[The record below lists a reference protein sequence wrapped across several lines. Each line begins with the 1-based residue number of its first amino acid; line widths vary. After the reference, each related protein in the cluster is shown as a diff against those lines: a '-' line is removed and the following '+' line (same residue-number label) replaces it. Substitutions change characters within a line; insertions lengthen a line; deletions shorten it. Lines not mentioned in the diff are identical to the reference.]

1 MRAKGQLIDNL
12 RDEEET
18 SRSHQP
24 QEFRKSR
31 ELRNE
36 FYVL

>member
-1 MRAKGQLIDNL
+1 MRAKGQLIDSL
-12 RDEEET
+12 REEEET
-18 SRSHQP
+18 SRSDQP

-36 FYVL
+36 LYVL